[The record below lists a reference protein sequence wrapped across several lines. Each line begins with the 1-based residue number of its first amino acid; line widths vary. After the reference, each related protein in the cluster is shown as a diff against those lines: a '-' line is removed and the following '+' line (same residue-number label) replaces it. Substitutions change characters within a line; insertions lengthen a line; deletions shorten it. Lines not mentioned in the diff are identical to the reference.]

1 MNSPRGEEDD
11 FVSSP
16 TTSPGC
22 SSEFMCVPDPRTQKI
37 IKDKPTRVVMTKG
50 KDMSVDSDQEQE
62 LLGSSGSGLGLSR
75 SDFGRGLGLS
85 GSDFGKGG
93 LGMSGSVL
101 GTTLRGE
108 IGPGMPGAN
117 MGPSRD
123 GACEN
128 KGQAFKPEMQ
138 PTTKIDIGSLDKSF
152 AILQASILE
161 SQLAESRLK
170 VVEERGCGFSDEL
183 EQKAHWRE
191 AWKNKFIQEKALR
204 AAIKQLEVAL
214 EQAWQVCYEETLPP
228 LRQCQMKQALRTW
241 LDVTSKR
248 INVFIIELERGI
260 EGD

>member
-1 MNSPRGEEDD
+1 MA
-11 FVSSP
+11 
-16 TTSPGC
+16 
-22 SSEFMCVPDPRTQKI
+22 
-37 IKDKPTRVVMTKG
+37 VMTKG

-62 LLGSSGSGLGLSR
+62 LLGSSGSGLGSSR

-85 GSDFGKGG
+85 GSDLGKGLGLSGSDFGKGG
-93 LGMSGSVL
+93 LGICGSVL
-101 GTTLRGE
+101 ATTLRGE
-108 IGPGMPGAN
+108 TGPGMPGAN

-128 KGQAFKPEMQ
+128 KGQALKPEMQ
-138 PTTKIDIGSLDKSF
+138 PTKKIDIGSLDKSF

-204 AAIKQLEVAL
+204 AAIKRLEVAL

-248 INVFIIELERGI
+248 SMFLSLTFNEALKGI
-260 EGD
+260 GNPYRNRALSSPRNTSLL